1 MINKLK
7 LVFRTNLNN
16 GLIHNS
22 RQDVDTLCNALEK
35 THDKINELVDVVNRL
50 DNEIKSLRSTKEK
63 G

>member
-22 RQDVDTLCNALEK
+22 RQDVDTLCKTLEK
-35 THDKINELVDVVNRL
+35 THDKINELIDVINRL
-50 DNEIKSLRSTKEK
+50 DSEVKSLKSNK
-63 G
+63 